1 MPILKDLLW
10 SSLACQLSLQ
20 MGVHLV
26 KTTATSL
33 SRLSLSV
40 FQAEKCVAWYILV
53 DHIHFPLPLRYFKIG
68 NLMCSLQARVLHRS
82 EVVVVIS
89 IDNPGSLLRNEK

>member
-68 NLMCSLQARVLHRS
+68 NLMCSLRAHVLLHRS

-89 IDNPGSLLRNEK
+89 IIFQGVDLLRN